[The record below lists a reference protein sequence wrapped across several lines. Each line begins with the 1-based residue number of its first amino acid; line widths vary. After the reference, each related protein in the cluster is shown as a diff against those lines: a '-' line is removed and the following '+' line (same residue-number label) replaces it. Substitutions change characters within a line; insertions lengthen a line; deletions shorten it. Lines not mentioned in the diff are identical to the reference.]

1 MRIKY
6 YLDTR
11 KLNKQG
17 EGNLYIVVRHK
28 DDTSYISTGIHIA
41 PKDWDAEMQRL
52 TSTAC
57 RDKDKA
63 KLNLLLNSRVSEI
76 NLALFEARECSFNKV
91 CGIINR
97 MLSSTGADENS
108 FVAHYN
114 EYVSLCNAKRTQE
127 LYNSTLSA
135 ICRFDRY
142 AERLTFADIDAV
154 WLTRFDKF
162 LQKTSPSVNARA
174 IHFRNIRA
182 VFNSARKAELT
193 TCYPFYNFKI
203 KTQETA
209 KRSLDVE
216 DLRTLFFY
224 EFTDTEVRKQD
235 LYNKRMYLDVF
246 KLLFY
251 LRGMSLIDLC
261 YLKRKNINKNRIEYH
276 RSKTGTFLSVKIE
289 PEAKEIMERYAGE
302 EYLLCIMDKH
312 SDHRN
317 FMKQMHRCLQNL
329 GKERTHLGRG
339 GGKLEGRALFPY
351 LTSYYA
357 RHSWATTAYDLDIPL
372 ETISDGLGHN
382 YGARMTNIY
391 IKRGQKKVDEA
402 NRRIINYINDKL

>member
-1 MRIKY
+1 MRINY
-6 YLDTR
+6 YL
-11 KLNKQG
+11 NKRRTNKKG
-17 EGNLYIVVRHK
+17 EATLYIVVRHK
-28 DDTSYISTGIHIA
+28 KEAVHISTDINIL
-41 PKDWDAEMQRL
+41 PSDWDDKVQCM
-52 TSTAC
+52 TSRAC
-57 RDKDKA
+57 KDRYKG
-63 KLNLLLNSRVSEI
+63 KINLMLGARMSEI
-76 NLALFEARECSFNKV
+76 NLALHDLTELTIPNVRNVIISVIRRNGKKASF
-91 CGIINR
+91 I
-97 MLSSTGADENS
+97 E
-108 FVAHYN
+108 HY
-114 EYVSLCNAKRTQE
+114 EKYTELCNSKRTHD
-127 LYNSTLSA
+127 LYVATLNA
-135 ICRFDRY
+135 MMRFDDSIQN
-142 AERLTFADIDAV
+142 ADFSNITVD

-209 KRSLDVE
+209 KRSLDAE

-235 LYNKRMYLDVF
+235 LYNKRMYLDIF

-261 YLKRKNINKNRIEYH
+261 NLKRKNVNKDRIEYH

-289 PEAKEIMERYAGE
+289 PEAKEIMDRYTGE

-339 GGKLEGRALFPY
+339 GGKLKGRALFPY

-372 ETISDGLGHN
+372 ETISDGLGHD

-402 NRRIINYINDKL
+402 NRRIINYINNKL